1 MEFPQYSIWKVH
13 EMNYL
18 GDIQLIYV
26 PEYLVDGR
34 YGNPQACGAEAVTGL
49 PH

>member
-1 MEFPQYSIWKVH
+1 
-13 EMNYL
+13 MNYL

-34 YGNPQACGAEAVTGL
+34 YGNPQGCAEAVAGV